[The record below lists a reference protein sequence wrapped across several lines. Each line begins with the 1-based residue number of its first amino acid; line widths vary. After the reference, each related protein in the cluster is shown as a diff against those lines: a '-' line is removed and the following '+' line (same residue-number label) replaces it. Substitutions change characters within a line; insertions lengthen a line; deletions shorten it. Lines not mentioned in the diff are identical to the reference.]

1 MASVSSGVASAPQTV
16 LNSAVYQA
24 FVALMPRETVARQ
37 WHALF
42 GPASPEIT
50 PIASALAAHDW
61 PAASRLAHQL
71 KGVCMLMG
79 LSALATTLGQIEQ
92 AAEHAPAENPG
103 DLLRQLAADVA
114 ATRQALVALSPAGEL
129 VGASAVAVGA

>member
-1 MASVSSGVASAPQTV
+1 MASAPQAV
-16 LNSAVYQA
+16 LDSAVYQA

-37 WHALF
+37 WQALF
-42 GPASPEIT
+42 GPDSPEIA

-79 LSALATTLGQIEQ
+79 LTALATTLSHIEQ
-92 AAEHAPAENPG
+92 AAEHAPADNPG
-103 DLLRQLAADVA
+103 DLLNQLAQALE
-114 ATRQALVALSPAGEL
+114 ATRQALGELTPVRAGEPVSL
-129 VGASAVAVGA
+129 